1 MERQEQIRELNRLL
15 LAELPE
21 YRSQAGTFS
30 PGERGQRR
38 LLRSLVNVRPP
49 RPLDPEFLSLQDEL

>member
-1 MERQEQIRELNRLL
+1 MERQEQIRGLNRLL

-30 PGERGQRR
+30 PGSAASGGFCA
-38 LLRSLVNVRPP
+38 
-49 RPLDPEFLSLQDEL
+49 PL